1 MKTLKLFLAAII
13 MFSLYACS
21 ENDIPTPAPD
31 ENISSN
37 FDASFATALF
47 KNGYIKDPS
56 NITPEEIMEIEE
68 LYLNNQGIT
77 SLQGI
82 EYFSSLIKLECNLN
96 NITNIDL
103 SKNSNLEYLSCYSN
117 PLKSLNISLNSNL
130 TTLDCAYT
138 ELNSMNLGHNTNL
151 ETFVCYHNNLTSLDL
166 SKNR

>member
-1 MKTLKLFLAAII
+1 MKTLNFFLAAIL

-21 ENDIPTPAPD
+21 ENDIPAPAPD
-31 ENISSN
+31 ENISSH
-37 FDASFATALF
+37 FEDSFATALF

-82 EYFSSLIKLECNLN
+82 EYFSSLIKLECNFN
-96 NITNIDL
+96 NITNLNL
-103 SKNSNLEYLSCYSN
+103 SKNLNLEYLSCNSN
-117 PLKSLNISLNSNL
+117 PLKSLNFSLNTNL
-130 TTLDCAYT
+130 ATLDCAYT
-138 ELNSMNLGHNTNL
+138 ELNYLNLGYNTNL

>member
-82 EYFSSLIKLECNLN
+82 EYFSSLIKLECNFN
-96 NITNIDL
+96 NITNLNL
-103 SKNSNLEYLSCYSN
+103 SKNLNLEYLSCNSN
-117 PLKSLNISLNSNL
+117 PLKSLNISLNTNL
-130 TTLDCAYT
+130 ATLDCAYT
-138 ELNSMNLGHNTNL
+138 ELNSLNLGYNTNL